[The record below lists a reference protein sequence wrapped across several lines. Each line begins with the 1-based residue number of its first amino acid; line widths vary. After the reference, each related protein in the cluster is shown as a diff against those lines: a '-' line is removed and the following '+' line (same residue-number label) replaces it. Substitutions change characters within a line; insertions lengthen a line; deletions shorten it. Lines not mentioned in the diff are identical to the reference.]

1 MSIAL
6 LGARLLLGAVFL
18 VAAAGK
24 LRDREAFR
32 RSVAA
37 FGFPASLAG
46 AASVL
51 IPIIEIVAAILIIR
65 APSAWLGAR
74 ASLTLLLVFTAAI
87 AINLARGRTPS
98 CSCFGSAASE
108 PIGPATL
115 VRNLAL
121 AACALLVVV
130 AGEGTSLSGLPS
142 WWAAASDEERFLA
155 LTMLVLL
162 VALVAMNAYA
172 SRLRLAN
179 ADLASR
185 IPPPE
190 EPVGLPIGTKA
201 PAFDLVQQDAGR
213 GSLESLSKGGVPIL
227 LIFSDAVCPA
237 CGQLWPDISRWQQ
250 ELTKKLTVAA
260 VCSGNEQYLEAKLM
274 FVSVTN
280 VLIDEGA
287 KVHDVY
293 AMTKNPSAVIVNP
306 DGRIDSAGVVGV
318 PAIRDLVASRA
329 GLAL

>member
-6 LGARLLLGAVFL
+6 LGARLLLAAVFL
-18 VAAAGK
+18 MAAAGK
-24 LRDREAFR
+24 LRDRAGFQK
-32 RSVAA
+32 SVVA
-37 FGFPASLAG
+37 FGFPAALAG

-51 IPIIEIVAAILIIR
+51 IPIIEIVVAILIIR
-65 APSAWLGAR
+65 APSAWVGSI
-74 ASLTLLLVFTAAI
+74 ASLVLLLVFTAAI
-87 AINLARGRTPS
+87 AINLARGRTPA
-98 CSCFGSAASE
+98 CSCFGTTASE

-121 AACALLVVV
+121 AACALFVVV

-142 WWAAASDEERFLA
+142 WWGAASNDERFLA
-155 LTMLVLL
+155 MTTLGLL
-162 VALVAMNAYA
+162 IALVAMNAYA

-179 ADLASR
+179 ADLTSR
-185 IPPPE
+185 LPPPE
-190 EPVGLPIGTKA
+190 EPVGLPIGTPA

-227 LIFSDAVCPA
+227 LIFSDALCPA
-237 CGQLWPDISRWQQ
+237 CAQLWPDISRWQK

-260 VCSGNEQYLEAKLM
+260 VCSGSEQYLEAKLM

-280 VLIDEGA
+280 VLVDEGT
-287 KVHDVY
+287 KVHDAY
-293 AMTKNPSAVIVNP
+293 AMTKNPSAVIVTP

-318 PAIRDLVASRA
+318 PAIRDLVTQRL
-329 GLAL
+329 G